1 MTVTVK
7 VVTPPLQPLIVAV
20 ALMIVVNGT
29 RPALV
34 VTNGGIIPL
43 PEVPNPISLLL
54 VQLNIGLPPDVEVE
68 NRIPAWLAPVQ
79 IVWFVIAV
87 TTGVGFTVIV
97 KFMGIPS
104 QSDAPIGK

>member
-1 MTVTVK
+1 MVN
-7 VVTPPLQPLIVAV
+7 VVIPPVHPLIVAV
-20 ALMIVVNGT
+20 VLTVAVNGT

-34 VTNGGIIPL
+34 ATNAGIIPL

-104 QSDAPIGK
+104 QSDAPKGK